1 MRYWIIRGDFVT
13 RTYYAKQ
20 FGEDGE
26 ITSLHSFTASKFPK
40 GNPLFV
46 EMTEDE
52 YIALREE
59 WAANAPEEEPID
71 SDEASAEEALD
82 IIMNGV
88 VE

>member
-1 MRYWIIRGDFVT
+1 MAK
-13 RTYYAKQ
+13 TYYAKQ

-26 ITSLHSFTASKFPK
+26 ITSLHSFTAAKFPE
-40 GNPLFV
+40 GNPRFV

-59 WAANAPEEEPID
+59 WASNTPEEEPID
-71 SDEASAEEALD
+71 PDEVPAEEALD

>member
-1 MRYWIIRGDFVT
+1 MAK
-13 RTYYAKQ
+13 TYYAKQ
-20 FGEDGE
+20 FGANGE
-26 ITSLHSFTASKFPK
+26 ITSLHSFTAVKFPE
-40 GNPLFV
+40 GNPRFV

-71 SDEASAEEALD
+71 PDEASAEEALD
-82 IIMNGV
+82 FFMNGV